1 VLRQMTHEVE
11 TSGLRIGGAWG
22 NFVERIRVLELENQ
36 SLKERLQLAI
46 EDKVGLDIEKN
57 ELSKRF
63 HQSVSSLTE
72 EFSGHMRSLQIIET
86 VRVEKRALADKADRL
101 EQICS
106 TLTKELNDA
115 KEQIAAL
122 ELNNSNW
129 KSKAIAEEHLVG
141 EEKTE
146 NKILRDMLFK
156 RDVAIESLTKQIRE
170 QEADI
175 SSMRHAISTKDRQ
188 LVLLVKERDRL
199 KAELKLCLR
208 TRLGAPVQDF
218 DSSMSASPR
227 RKVMGNDGPVS
238 PVRQT
243 GSPQKKTF
251 DADTSFDSSLSFSQ
265 SMDIS
270 ERQYKAIIRKL
281 RADLEDAQRTISSL
295 QGSKKT

>member
-1 VLRQMTHEVE
+1 MSNEGEPT
-11 TSGLRIGGAWG
+11 GLRIGGAWG
-22 NFVERIRVLELENQ
+22 NFVERIRILELENR
-36 SLKERLQLAI
+36 SLKENLQLAI

-86 VRVEKRALADKADRL
+86 VRIEKRALADKADRL

-106 TLTKELNDA
+106 TLTKELSDA
-115 KEQIAAL
+115 KEQVSAL
-122 ELNNSNW
+122 ELHSCNW
-129 KSKAIAEEHLVG
+129 KSKAIAEEHLYG

-156 RDVAIESLTKQIRE
+156 RDVLIENLTNQIKD

-188 LVLLVKERDRL
+188 LVLLVKERDRM
-199 KAELKLCLR
+199 KAELKQCLR
-208 TRLGAPVQDF
+208 ARTGTQTQDF
-218 DSSMSASPR
+218 DSSLSTSPR
-227 RKVMGNDGPVS
+227 KKVVNSESLGS
-238 PVRQT
+238 PIRPAC
-243 GSPQKKTF
+243 SPQKKNF
-251 DADTSFDSSLSFSQ
+251 DADTTLDSSLSFTQ
-265 SMDIS
+265 SMDMS

-281 RADLEDAQRTISSL
+281 RADLDDAQSTISSL
-295 QGSKKT
+295 QNSKKT